1 MGDESVSWEAGT
13 IIYKFGEK
21 SHYAYLLK
29 KGAVEI
35 FSENGTKV
43 GFVNKDEVFGEQS
56 ILLNTIRTVT
66 AVASE
71 ESEAIKIPQE
81 TLWKEFKET
90 SILIKAILRST
101 YVRLTNL
108 NNTITQ
114 DLKNYDEKNQ

>member
-1 MGDESVSWEAGT
+1 MLIFSKRVRQ
-13 IIYKFGEK
+13 K
-21 SHYAYLLK
+21 L
-29 KGAVEI
+29 

-56 ILLNTIRTVT
+56 ILLNTVRTVT